1 MLPPPC
7 YVLGL
12 ESQIGLALV
21 RELGRAG
28 IPVIGIT
35 QNPNAIG
42 LRSRYLTGTLIQKD
56 LKSEAGLRSLREL
69 GNRFGAGVL
78 LAISETNIAWLIDH
92 KHELGNI
99 RPIVPT
105 KEVFAYALNKM
116 QTLDAAAE
124 VGIDI
129 PKSVI
134 PTSWVMVEQ
143 IAGNFPFPAVMKWP
157 DPNAVASLLSQHDLA
172 FEKAEHVRNSEEFL
186 VAAKR
191 YQSIG
196 CWPMLQEY
204 CPGVGLGQ
212 FFFMHQ
218 GRAVRRF
225 QHMRVAEWP
234 PEGGFSSVCDG
245 LPLERFQS
253 LQDNSIKLLQKIGWE
268 GVAMIEYRYD
278 AIRDRAVLME
288 INGRFW
294 GSYPLAVASGAGF
307 GLYAYNVG
315 TRREIPEI
323 SPIKTGLR
331 CRMISTEIKRLFRI
345 IFQPKKI
352 TDPCFTRKPINEVL
366 RFIAN
371 FLRPN
376 VSYYVWSFDDPKPF
390 FADLANYVFRRQ

>member
-1 MLPPPC
+1 
-7 YVLGL
+7 
-12 ESQIGLALV
+12 
-21 RELGRAG
+21 
-28 IPVIGIT
+28 
-35 QNPNAIG
+35 
-42 LRSRYLTGTLIQKD
+42 
-56 LKSEAGLRSLREL
+56 
-69 GNRFGAGVL
+69 
-78 LAISETNIAWLIDH
+78 
-92 KHELGNI
+92 
-99 RPIVPT
+99 
-105 KEVFAYALNKM
+105 M

-191 YQSIG
+191 YQSMG

-245 LPLERFQS
+245 IPLERFQS
-253 LQDNSIKLLQKIGWE
+253 LQDKSIKLLQKIGWE

-278 AIRDRAVLME
+278 AVRDRAVLME

-307 GLYAYNVG
+307 GLYAYTVG
-315 TRREIPEI
+315 TSGVVPEI
-323 SPIKTGLR
+323 APIKSGLR

-345 IFQPKKI
+345 IFRPNKI
-352 TDPCFTRKPINEVL
+352 ADPFFIKNPTKELL
-366 RFIAN
+366 RFISD
-371 FLRPN
+371 FFKPN
-376 VSYYVWSFDDPKPF
+376 IYYYIWSKDDHKPLLTDIF
-390 FADLANYVFRRQ
+390 NAIKNKNI